1 MILIDKQSRIPY
13 YYQLAEI
20 VRQWIRE
27 ELPKSDLVSIPSE
40 PELAKMHSISRAT
53 VRQALDLLEREGLIY
68 KAKGKGTFA
77 AKARAKY
84 NLTTLIPTTDD
95 ILRRG
100 WTPTVKV
107 ISAQVVDAVGQVGTS
122 LELSSTEQVFEL
134 CRLRLGND
142 QPISI
147 QWSYIPVHLCP
158 DLLDQELAGSLSHL
172 LEERYNIR
180 FSTAHEVLRARLVTS
195 FESKLLAVVSTSPVI
210 YMERITYDQDR
221 RPAEFLESVWRSDLY
236 DFEFNLSRAST

>member
-1 MILIDKQSRIPY
+1 MTLVDKQSRIPY
-13 YYQLAEI
+13 YYQLADI
-20 VRQWIRE
+20 VRQWIKA
-27 ELPKSDLVSIPSE
+27 ELSKSDLVSIPSE
-40 PELAKMHSISRAT
+40 PELAKIHKISRAT

-68 KAKGKGTFA
+68 KTKGKGTFA

-100 WTPTVKV
+100 WTPSVKV
-107 ISAQVVDAVGQVGTS
+107 ISAQVVDAVGQVGKS
-122 LELSSTEQVFEL
+122 LELTSAEQVFEL
-134 CRLRLGND
+134 CRLRLGNE

-147 QWSYIPVHLCP
+147 QWSYLPVRLYP

-180 FSTAHEVLRARLVTS
+180 FWTAHEVLRARQITS
-195 FESKLLAVVSTSPVI
+195 FESRLLEVDPTSPVI
-210 YMERITYDQDR
+210 YMERITYDHDR

-236 DFEFNLSRAST
+236 DFEFNLSRTST

>member
-180 FSTAHEVLRARLVTS
+180 FSTAHEVLRARQVTS
-195 FESKLLAVVSTSPVI
+195 FESKLLEVDPASPVI